1 MILQTN
7 KTCVLC
13 IGIKAVFSKKQVNLN
28 IFYLSWPAQYDV
40 IATEDCQ
47 FSLPVRS
54 DTQTQHLYFSKSHTI
69 MYQNIAFSRYSL
81 DILLAIVSFI
91 LFCVSFLNLS
101 GYSKCFFDTETK
113 FVKAKKKRKMKMEN
127 LTCRN

>member
-28 IFYLSWPAQYDV
+28 IFYLSWPTQYDV

-54 DTQTQHLYFSKSHTI
+54 DTQTQHK
-69 MYQNIAFSRYSL
+69 
-81 DILLAIVSFI
+81 
-91 LFCVSFLNLS
+91 
-101 GYSKCFFDTETK
+101 
-113 FVKAKKKRKMKMEN
+113 
-127 LTCRN
+127 